1 MKNASVF
8 SQSDALNFFMYII
21 IIIIIIII
29 IKGISS
35 ISR

>member
-8 SQSDALNFFMYII
+8 SQSDALNFFMYV
-21 IIIIIIII
+21 IIIIIII

>member
-21 IIIIIIII
+21 IIIIII
-29 IKGISS
+29 KGISS

>member
-29 IKGISS
+29 KGISS

>member
-21 IIIIIIII
+21 II
-29 IKGISS
+29 KVEDNFC
-35 ISR
+35 